1 MFIVVIGNATEQIAL
16 DTIIINLGM
25 FVLYNVNMSQ
35 AASIV
40 WDIRQLKLIQMDKH
54 NYDKEDLFGGRYV
67 WKKRTRKCMSGELM
81 LNTF

>member
-16 DTIIINLGM
+16 DTITINLGM
-25 FVLYNVNMSQ
+25 FVLYSVNMNQ

-40 WDIRQLKLIQMDKH
+40 WDIRQLKLIQRDKH

-67 WKKRTRKCMSGELM
+67 WKNARGSV
-81 LNTF
+81 